1 MTNNKT
7 VIGNDGMTGGG
18 NPSGGAK
25 TKSYVSEERRIQ
37 DALEDDEVGEAL
49 RSLRRLPEHPLP
61 AK

>member
-7 VIGNDGMTGGG
+7 PIGNGMTGGG

-37 DALEDDEVGEAL
+37 DALEDDEVSEAL
-49 RSLRRLPEHPLP
+49 RSLRRLPEHALP